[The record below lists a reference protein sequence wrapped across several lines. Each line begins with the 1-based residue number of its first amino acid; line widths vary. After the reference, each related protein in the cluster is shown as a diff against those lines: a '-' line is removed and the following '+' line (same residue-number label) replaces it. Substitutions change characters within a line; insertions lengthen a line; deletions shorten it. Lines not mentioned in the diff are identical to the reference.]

1 MAEIILFQ
9 MSSNVGIPVELATWE
24 RDVVPRG
31 EFARLDGPLPD
42 LEALVRTRT
51 KRCDEHRVVGH
62 V

>member
-1 MAEIILFQ
+1 M
-9 MSSNVGIPVELATWE
+9 E

-42 LEALVRTRT
+42 LEALARTRT